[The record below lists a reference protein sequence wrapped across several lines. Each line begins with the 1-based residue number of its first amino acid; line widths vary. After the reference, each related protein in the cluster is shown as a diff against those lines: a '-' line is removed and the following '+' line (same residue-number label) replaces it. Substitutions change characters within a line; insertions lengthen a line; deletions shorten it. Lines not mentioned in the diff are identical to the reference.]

1 MEFVLHFNLYL
12 PCQSYRRAVKV
23 SIWLLSFYTGPIP
36 PNPHQSH
43 PTSVYLSQVLP
54 SSKIRKLVAGEL
66 IAPTL
71 RFTLAIVPTWDL
83 QGKM

>member
-1 MEFVLHFNLYL
+1 M
-12 PCQSYRRAVKV
+12 KV
-23 SIWLLSFYTGPIP
+23 SIWRLSFDTGPIP